1 MEFLLTQLYGPA
13 FNPEYDFC
21 SYLWGR
27 NVTGVGTGFPSSLC
41 PQHNPRP
48 EVHTHCLCKAHPSEG
63 SAGHL
68 SPHPLHS
75 LGPSSFQAVPQPQA
89 CVCLDSPVPDLWG
102 LKCQLCLIRE
112 GGGAEAG

>member
-27 NVTGVGTGFPSSLC
+27 NVTRVGTGFPSSLC

-48 EVHTHCLCKAHPSEG
+48 EVHTHCLHMARPREG

-75 LGPSSFQAVPQPQA
+75 LGPSSFQAVPQPRA
-89 CVCLDSPVPDLWG
+89 CVCPDSSVPDLWG

>member
-1 MEFLLTQLYGPA
+1 MTSAHTCGAGMPPGWGQGSFLPCVPIT
-13 FNPEYDFC
+13 
-21 SYLWGR
+21 
-27 NVTGVGTGFPSSLC
+27 
-41 PQHNPRP
+41 QHNLRP
-48 EVHTHCLCKAHPSEG
+48 GVNPHCLHVAHPSEG

-89 CVCLDSPVPDLWG
+89 CVCLNFSVPDLWR

-112 GGGAEAG
+112 GGGAGVG